1 MDTVVAVKIIRDK
14 KVIENLSALICAA
27 LAKPSI
33 KCGYDG
39 SLHFFKNNMVVK
51 DIDFRFNDA
60 ACRYFTFKQSG
71 KLTASVLSAEAQ
83 KLLES
88 IRQ

>member
-1 MDTVVAVKIIRDK
+1 
-14 KVIENLSALICAA
+14 
-27 LAKPSI
+27 
-33 KCGYDG
+33 
-39 SLHFFKNNMVVK
+39 MVVK

-71 KLTASVLSAEAQ
+71 KLTATVLSAEAQ